1 MEPLKTSA
9 LANTLR
15 PSLDAALKAS
25 QAVNKARW
33 NKTATTPQ
41 EISTLRSEYEELRDE
56 ALHHLQMVSI
66 EKLFLSVDAAVN
78 SGNVDTIL
86 LLRDQWRVEL
96 HPLVSEA
103 RDMDTD
109 IQELESELEKLRNER
124 NCLVSRAVSAGLPI
138 HRIGTSLGRKEST
151 IKSWRSQAL
160 RS

>member
-1 MEPLKTSA
+1 MEPRKTSA
-9 LANTLR
+9 LADILR
-15 PSLDAALKAS
+15 PALDAALEAS
-25 QAVNKARW
+25 QAMKVARM
-33 NKTATTPQ
+33 NKTATTMTH
-41 EISTLRSEYEELRDE
+41 ISQLRNEYESLRDE
-56 ALHHLQMVSI
+56 ALQHLHMTSI
-66 EKLFLSVDAAVN
+66 EKLFLAVDAAVG

-96 HPLVSEA
+96 HPLVNKA

-109 IQELESELEKLRNER
+109 IRELEAELEKLRTER
-124 NCLVSRAVSAGLPI
+124 NCLVSRAISAGLPI

>member
-1 MEPLKTSA
+1 MEPRKTSA
-9 LANTLR
+9 LASILR
-15 PSLDAALKAS
+15 PALDAALNAS
-25 QAVNKARW
+25 GEVKKARM
-33 NKTATTPQ
+33 NKTATTTTH
-41 EISTLRSEYEELRDE
+41 ISQLRNEYEALRDE
-56 ALHHLQMVSI
+56 ALQHLHMTSI
-66 EKLFLSVDAAVN
+66 EKLFLAVDAAVG

-96 HPLVSEA
+96 HPLVNKA

-109 IQELESELEKLRNER
+109 IRELESELEKLRNER
-124 NCLVSRAVSAGLPI
+124 NCLVSRAISAGLPI

>member
-1 MEPLKTSA
+1 MEPRKTSA
-9 LANTLR
+9 LADSLR
-15 PSLDAALKAS
+15 PALDAALEAS
-25 QAVNKARW
+25 QAMKVARM
-33 NKTATTPQ
+33 NKTATTTTH
-41 EISTLRSEYEELRDE
+41 ISQLRNEYEVLRDE
-56 ALHHLQMVSI
+56 ALQHLHMTSI
-66 EKLFLSVDAAVN
+66 EKLFLAVDAAVG

-96 HPLVSEA
+96 HPLVNKA

-109 IQELESELEKLRNER
+109 IRELESELEKLRTER
-124 NCLVSRAVSAGLPI
+124 NCLVSRAISAGLPI

>member
-1 MEPLKTSA
+1 MK
-9 LANTLR
+9 
-15 PSLDAALKAS
+15 
-25 QAVNKARW
+25 VARM
-33 NKTATTPQ
+33 NKTATTMTH
-41 EISTLRSEYEELRDE
+41 ISQLRNEYESLRDE
-56 ALHHLQMVSI
+56 ALQHLHMTSI
-66 EKLFLSVDAAVN
+66 EKLFLAVDAAVG

-96 HPLVSEA
+96 HPLVNKA

-109 IQELESELEKLRNER
+109 IRELEAELEKLRTER
-124 NCLVSRAVSAGLPI
+124 NCLVSRAISAGLPI